1 MVAAGAAF
9 MSSRDEIL
17 GRIRSALN
25 DVAPAEITAVPRD
38 YRTRLDVE
46 SIVDLFG
53 ETVADYKATVHSAP
67 AEHVGA
73 AVRSILAE
81 RGIARVGVPE
91 DLPAEWRPEDSV
103 ADNGLT
109 TAALDRLDGAVTGA
123 ALGIALT
130 GTIVL
135 DGGPGQGRRAL
146 TLVPDYHLCIVR
158 SDQIV
163 GSLPEAMSRLSP
175 DRPLTFISGPSA
187 TSDIELNRV
196 EGVHGPRTLDVLI
209 VSS

>member
-1 MVAAGAAF
+1 
-9 MSSRDEIL
+9 MSARDEIL
-17 GRIRSALN
+17 GRIRSALA
-25 DVAPAEITAVPRD
+25 DVPAAESVAVPRD
-38 YRTRLDVE
+38 YRTRLDVG
-46 SIVDLFG
+46 STVDLFT
-53 ETVADYKATVHSAP
+53 ETVADYKATVRSA
-67 AEHVGA
+67 AAGEVGP

-81 RGIARVGVPE
+81 RGISRVGVPS
-91 DLPAEWRPEDSV
+91 DLPVEWRPEGAVPDT
-103 ADNGLT
+103 GLT
-109 TAALDRLDGAVTGA
+109 TAELDRLDGAVTGA

-135 DGGPGQGRRAL
+135 DGGPRQGRRAL
-146 TLVPDYHLCIVR
+146 TLVPDYHLCIVQ
-158 SDQIV
+158 SAQIV

-209 VSS
+209 VPS